1 MYIFFGL
8 IGIWVIVSLTRGYLK
23 AKDRKRY
30 LTKNFLILGLII
42 LVLFLFG
49 PFFIISPIKLGYS
62 SVKSDGVTLYYP
74 SSHLQ
79 KAKEILEMS
88 NEATRANS
96 NFYRMSTQTKVLVAV
111 SDLDMLRFGVYPR
124 ANGGGMILGIIV
136 RESRASQ
143 NIIAH
148 EMSHRNLTRLSRV
161 GSSIFYPRWFDE
173 GLASYLGKMDY
184 YKKTTELKDDLQKG
198 LYLRDITNWKGITG
212 GLRWLNFVFFKRNS
226 KLVYGQSYLM
236 VKYLFDTYGQEKV
249 YQLVQRSRETSF
261 NKAFLQTFGISVD
274 EFHQNFINYL
284 KSS

>member
-1 MYIFFGL
+1 MYIFLGL
-8 IGIWVIVSLTRGYLK
+8 IGLWVTVSLTRGYFK
-23 AKDRKRY
+23 AKDRKSY
-30 LTKNFLILGLII
+30 LTKNFLILGLVI
-42 LVLFLFG
+42 LLLFLFG

-62 SVKSDGVTLYYP
+62 SLKSNGVTLYYP

-88 NEATRANS
+88 NEAARANS
-96 NFYRMSTQTKVLVAV
+96 NFYRTTTQTKILMAV

-136 RESRASQ
+136 RESRATQ

-148 EMSHRNLTRLSRV
+148 EMSHRNLAGLSRV
-161 GSSIFYPRWFDE
+161 SSSLFYPRWFDE

-184 YKKTTELKDDLQKG
+184 YKKTAELKDDLQKG

-212 GLRWLNFVFFKRNS
+212 GLRWLNFVFFKHNS
-226 KLVYGQSYLM
+226 KLIYGQSYLM

-261 NKAFLQTFGISVD
+261 DKAFLQTFGISVS

-284 KSS
+284 NSS